1 MKAIVTSFLLATTL
15 MLTPVMPTAAA
26 NTADDVATVADFNEF
41 AELVDY
47 ATYGEMAEYA
57 AVAGCPRGTYKVRK
71 HTRTKKKVVNS
82 LIAGGVGAA
91 VGGGL
96 GGCWRCSWRW
106 TRRRTWS
113 PLGCRYRCRQ
123 LSYVQVCKGPT
134 RTLRSQVL
142 VSSISKFSLSGGP
155 TYLGSPFSHVARGNW
170 VDRLRSPVVRCAYE
184 NPTYRHGPRGR
195 GHVCLHET
203 LSERSGAI
211 YKCDHP
217 QNR

>member
-47 ATYGEMAEYA
+47 ATYGETANYA
-57 AVAGCPRGTYKVRK
+57 AVAACPRGTYKVRK

-96 GGCWRCSWRW
+96 GGGRGAL
-106 TRRRTWS
+106 
-113 PLGCRYRCRQ
+113 LGAGVGAGSYLTYR
-123 LSYVQVCKGPT
+123 YVQ
-134 RTLRSQVL
+134 
-142 VSSISKFSLSGGP
+142 
-155 TYLGSPFSHVARGNW
+155 
-170 VDRLRSPVVRCAYE
+170 DR
-184 NPTYRHGPRGR
+184 RGR
-195 GHVCLHET
+195 CVRRYL
-203 LSERSGAI
+203 
-211 YKCDHP
+211 
-217 QNR
+217 